1 MGAVQEIQ
9 RAFHD
14 FADGRITRAEMDE
27 RLREIRERE
36 NAQQSL
42 PFREKEA
49 A

>member
-1 MGAVQEIQ
+1 MDAVSEIQ

-14 FADGRITRAEMDE
+14 FADGRITRAEMEE

-42 PFREKEA
+42 PFIGKEA